1 VRSRKDSVRGDRA
14 VGQGGRGRPI
24 YALRKKTPGVI
35 FAIAAIGVAAVYWK
49 TLAFGFQYDDYH
61 FVRPWTWG
69 EWVQTLHGSWDPT
82 KIESDFYRPL
92 TAAWFALRFELIGL
106 NGVAAHAISLA
117 AMIACA
123 WLAGVFVGRETGSD
137 RAAFFASGL
146 YAIHPAFAYSQAV
159 WLTNQMHLMASV
171 IVLASLLEWQRV
183 RDRPAAA
190 WWPLVLLQLA
200 GFGVKEDLVMLAPLL
215 VTLTVLRRLLRGDAP
230 FPPWL
235 VVIAGIL
242 LPAGCF
248 WLRYVMLGRL
258 GGYGPPPHF
267 DQAWTNFITGLL
279 GVFRQVPARRPWQAA
294 ASTFSQTILVAGA
307 IGSVVRRREAHL
319 LATGIAVALF
329 FDAPFVFVAKAEQYH
344 LVALGV
350 VLALTG
356 AIEVIAS
363 LVPQGLARVGVT
375 ATVAA
380 ASLSFLPPAR
390 SMANDFAPCSPITL
404 RTDAIVLDWWVVPP
418 EIQDWLRDKPAACRG
433 HRLVSLPGALMSA
446 TWAYGADVD
455 AQGRRSQWTSDHAV
469 VMLAPRVSDA
479 RVGLWSPV
487 ASAEHEVTVRL
498 RGSGADAA
506 VRLTND
512 EWQADALH
520 LSATPWSWPRRMNRV
535 DVAISPTFVPAEIDR
550 ESRDRR
556 QLGVRIRI
564 EDLTVAR

>member
-1 VRSRKDSVRGDRA
+1 VAPDDRWRT
-14 VGQGGRGRPI
+14 G
-24 YALRKKTPGVI
+24 LSL
-35 FAIAAIGVAAVYWK
+35 AIATLGVALAYGK

-69 EWVQTLHGSWDPT
+69 EWLQTLHGSWDPT

-92 TAAWFALRFELIGL
+92 TAAWFALRFEIIGL

-123 WLAGVFVGRETGSD
+123 WLAGVFVRRETGSD
-137 RAAFFASGL
+137 RAALFATGL
-146 YAIHPAFAYSQAV
+146 FAIHPAFAYSQAV
-159 WLTNQMHLMASV
+159 WLTNQMHLLASL
-171 IVLASLLEWQRV
+171 IVLASLLVWQRV

-190 WWPLVLLQLA
+190 WWPLVVLQLA

-215 VTLTVLRRLLRGDAP
+215 VALTILRRLLRADSP
-230 FPPWL
+230 FPPWP
-235 VVIAGIL
+235 VAIAGIV

-258 GGYGPPPHF
+258 GGYGPPPHV

-279 GVFRQVPARRPWQAA
+279 GVFRQVPARRPWQAT
-294 ASTFSQTILVAGA
+294 ASAFSQIVLVAGM
-307 IGSVVRRREAHL
+307 IGSVVRRREAL
-319 LATGIAVALF
+319 LLMTGIAIALF

-344 LVALGV
+344 LVALGA

-356 AIEVIAS
+356 AIEVIIS
-363 LVPQGLARVGVT
+363 LVPQGLARVAVT

-418 EIQDWLRDKPAACRG
+418 EIQDWLRDKPAACRD

-455 AQGRRSQWTSDHAV
+455 EHGRRSQWTSDHAV
-469 VMLAPRVSDA
+469 VMFAPRVTDA
-479 RVGLWSPV
+479 RVGVWSPI
-487 ASAEHEVTVRL
+487 ANADHQVTVQV
-498 RGSGADAA
+498 RGSGAESA
-506 VRLTND
+506 VALTSD
-512 EWQADALH
+512 EWQSAALH
-520 LSATPWSWPRRMNRV
+520 FSTMPWSWPRGMNRV
-535 DVAISPTFVPAEIDR
+535 DIAISPTFVPAEIDR
-550 ESRDRR
+550 ASADRR

-564 EDLTVAR
+564 EDLTTVR